1 MGGTGRKAGAWLAAM
16 AAAAFLLGAVVPWM
30 RVASGGAETHE
41 VLTAFAMTLAGLI
54 WVFVSAVYFRR
65 SSGTGDRQ

>member
-1 MGGTGRKAGAWLAAM
+1 MGGTGRKAGAWLAVM

-30 RVASGGAETHE
+30 RVAEGGAAHRD
-41 VLTAFAMTLAGLI
+41 LFTAFAVTIAGLI